1 MAVQQDRK
9 TGKPIYSK
17 PVAVTKIDLSRYAI
31 APPRTAGSQTA
42 RALSTGR
49 GGGTPT
55 NEAWGDIVGQSTQCT
70 HSVCLKLLK
79 SADPNARMQLEVKSI
94 YLEEATTMSEL
105 SSLGSDGQMSLG
117 ESDSDTGDDRIGFS
131 KSNIARRQKAKKLS
145 MQNQLGRQ

>member
-1 MAVQQDRK
+1 M
-9 TGKPIYSK
+9 
-17 PVAVTKIDLSRYAI
+17 
-31 APPRTAGSQTA
+31 
-42 RALSTGR
+42 
-49 GGGTPT
+49 
-55 NEAWGDIVGQSTQCT
+55 GQSTQCT

-131 KSNIARRQKAKKLS
+131 KSNIALRQKAKKLS